1 METKEEDY
9 ETAVLIKNIQNKKYV
24 LDYGYK
30 FFASKGL
37 GKSYR
42 LKNTKTEINFI
53 VHNSEIAYELMKK
66 FEECKRTDKALDGI
80 EVQLTMIPKG
90 EHPETY
96 FNTISKK
103 NDQNNKKEH
112 KMSSA
117 LKASIQ
123 KDEEIRNIPYFQRH
137 TQDICNREGIVA
149 SDSPYISKEEIM
161 RKEEKES
168 RKKDIS
174 NKKFS
179 SVLPKYPHNNNE
191 GLDIVPIGNIE
202 GFKFRDEDKK
212 KWISKRGFQ
221 VY

>member
-1 METKEEDY
+1 METKEEEY

-80 EVQLTMIPKG
+80 EVQLTMIPKS

-96 FNTISKK
+96 FNTINIK
-103 NDQNNKKEH
+103 NDKNNQKEH

-123 KDEEIRNIPYFQRH
+123 KVFLPTGRATESKVPCATVCFCSSSITY
-137 TQDICNREGIVA
+137 VA
-149 SDSPYISKEEIM
+149 CTP
-161 RKEEKES
+161 S
-168 RKKDIS
+168 R
-174 NKKFS
+174 
-179 SVLPKYPHNNNE
+179 SVSEAL
-191 GLDIVPIGNIE
+191 
-202 GFKFRDEDKK
+202 
-212 KWISKRGFQ
+212 
-221 VY
+221 